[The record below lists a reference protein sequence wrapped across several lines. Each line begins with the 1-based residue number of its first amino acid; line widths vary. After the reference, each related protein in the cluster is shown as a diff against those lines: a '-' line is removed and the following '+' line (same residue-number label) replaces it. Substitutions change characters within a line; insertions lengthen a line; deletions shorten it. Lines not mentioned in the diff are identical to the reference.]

1 MRSFGE
7 TTMENA
13 DQIKKRLKQFIGS
26 GIVYKHS
33 LGIFYTEGVQYLA
46 EAASAYWLLD
56 LIASHQTKEFL
67 SNTKLQDFQIWRL
80 LVHEKSG
87 TLICEWDM
95 NMEVL
100 RQEIEYTDF
109 PLQSIKLYLVSKVL
123 MLPREY

>member
-7 TTMENA
+7 TTMENV

-33 LGIFYTEGVQYLA
+33 LGIFYTEEVQYLA

-67 SNTKLQDFQIWRL
+67 SNPKLQDFQIWHL